1 MCSHEM
7 AFPSVNCTIVP
18 TFHPQWKFPCWKWPH
33 ISPVNISE
41 KNATVFLA
49 CFASTKEQKV
59 AMIFILCVCVC
70 CKPIFMGFYVQQKEF
85 FCPSIL
91 SFFLKTLQQDPEV
104 HQRKETRS
112 TFSRG
117 VAYDKATR
125 KTLTSPCEGDRNRTA
140 TRPRGAPLSV
150 CPRDLSHQ
158 WGTHFVF
165 NEIGVSRVRNP
176 EAMFKVTMC
185 SWHLSIYSHC
195 LLLELQGR
203 TWQS

>member
-59 AMIFILCVCVC
+59 AMIFMLCVCVC

-91 SFFLKTLQQDPEV
+91 FFLEGTAAGSRSPSKKGDKKHFLKGCSLWQSHKKNFDFTLWGWQEQNCN
-104 HQRKETRS
+104 QAQGSS
-112 TFSRG
+112 T
-117 VAYDKATR
+117 V
-125 KTLTSPCEGDRNRTA
+125 C
-140 TRPRGAPLSV
+140 LSSWSQ
-150 CPRDLSHQ
+150 PP
-158 WGTHFVF
+158 
-165 NEIGVSRVRNP
+165 VRNTLC
-176 EAMFKVTMC
+176 F
-185 SWHLSIYSHC
+185 
-195 LLLELQGR
+195 
-203 TWQS
+203 

>member
-1 MCSHEM
+1 M
-7 AFPSVNCTIVP
+7 
-18 TFHPQWKFPCWKWPH
+18 
-33 ISPVNISE
+33 NISG
-41 KNATVFLA
+41 KKKKKVFLA

-70 CKPIFMGFYVQQKEF
+70 CKPIFMGFYIQQKEF

-91 SFFLKTLQQDPEV
+91 FLFFLKALQQDPEV

-117 VAYDKATR
+117 VAYDKTTR

-158 WGTHFVF
+158 
-165 NEIGVSRVRNP
+165 
-176 EAMFKVTMC
+176 
-185 SWHLSIYSHC
+185 
-195 LLLELQGR
+195 
-203 TWQS
+203 